1 MKDVDQK
8 AAEMFAAGESVNAV
22 AKELEITWA
31 AAKKLQTG
39 GAAQDG
45 VSPAAKPKR
54 GRPRAAEREPEP
66 EPEAAPEIWDMTLY
80 VPRATV
86 PALFASFSEGE
97 QATAVMSVLQS
108 RLDATLGGE

>member
-1 MKDVDQK
+1 
-8 AAEMFAAGESVNAV
+8 
-22 AKELEITWA
+22 
-31 AAKKLQTG
+31 
-39 GAAQDG
+39 
-45 VSPAAKPKR
+45 
-54 GRPRAAEREPEP
+54 
-66 EPEAAPEIWDMTLY
+66 MTLY

>member
-39 GAAQDG
+39 GAPQDG
-45 VSPAAKPKR
+45 VPPAKPKR
-54 GRPRAAEREPEP
+54 GRPRAAEREPEA

-86 PALFASFSEGE
+86 PALFASFSEAE

-108 RLDATLGGE
+108 RLDATLEA